1 MTEDENYDS
10 VKGTLQSL
18 DFISQWHHH
27 VIEVPE
33 RTASARGRDTDDDE
47 EDDDDDEEERKEQ
60 RRHEQTVYA
69 GSLER

>member
-1 MTEDENYDS
+1 MTKDENHDG
-10 VKGTLQSL
+10 VERALQRH

-33 RTASARGRDTDDDE
+33 RAASARGRDTDDDE